1 MTKWLASVQSLE
13 EAKALEQTL
22 PDILDL
28 KDPASGALGALP
40 LSMVSAVVDWVA
52 GRCETSATV
61 GDLEMKPEVISPAV
75 KAMAETGV
83 DFVKVGLFAEPA
95 IESCLRGLQETLSA
109 LNTPVIA
116 VIFADQTQD
125 ISLVASIRQ
134 AGFSGVMVD
143 TASKN
148 GQGLLAHWNEA
159 RLSEFIHAADEHELL
174 CGLAGALAI
183 EDIDRLEVLGA
194 DYLGF
199 RSALCDRRQRTRA
212 LQVERA
218 QAIQQRLR
226 HYGLAS

>member
-1 MTKWLASVQSLE
+1 MTKWLASVKSLD

-28 KDPASGALGALP
+28 KDPANGALGALP
-40 LSMVSAVVDWVA
+40 LSVVSSVVDWVA

-61 GDLEMKPEVISPAV
+61 GDLVMKPEVISAEV

-95 IESCLRGLQETLSA
+95 IESCLQGLQETLSA

-125 ISLVASIRQ
+125 ISVVASIKQ

-148 GQGLLAHWNEA
+148 GQGLLDHWKEIQ
-159 RLSEFIHAADEHELL
+159 LSEFIRTADEYQLL
-174 CGLAGALAI
+174 CGLAGALSV
-183 EDIDRLEVLGA
+183 EDIDRLEALGA

-199 RSALCDRRQRTRA
+199 RSALCERRQRTLTLQADRA
-212 LQVERA
+212 LT
-218 QAIQQRLR
+218 IQQRLQR
-226 HYGLAS
+226 YGLAS